1 LFGKCGKFR
10 GTVLCQFGHGVFA
23 FPQ

>member
-1 LFGKCGKFR
+1 LFGKRGKFR